1 MDMKDFFKQLS
12 DNSENEDLY
21 ITPTTLFMWFVGVL
35 FMIFATINGFF

>member
-1 MDMKDFFKQLS
+1 MDMKNFFKQLDKS
-12 DNSENEDLY
+12 SEDEYLY